1 MFLFRLNSLNPKL
14 IIFDE
19 YDLILLGF
27 DDIYA
32 IYNEPIRFSLEN
44 NFFQILKIWAHCGGG
59 HRMPPS
65 LKSALIEL
73 KMF

>member
-1 MFLFRLNSLNPKL
+1 M

-32 IYNEPIRFSLEN
+32 IYNELIRFSLEN
-44 NFFQILKIWAHCGGG
+44 NFFSNFENLGTLWGGRG
-59 HRMPPS
+59 VLS
-65 LKSALIEL
+65 FDIKEVAVWTQL
-73 KMF
+73 